1 MVGEAT
7 ELSYLVLSI
16 TSCVVASYLSSHNSR
31 RNVLEENNETRVPAA
46 AAAVDQRGAG
56 AGNPPQ
62 NAMGPQ
68 PMARQNA
75 QERGNPLGFLGRFFG
90 VANPGQG
97 NNAPRFNNNLNGQQP
112 GIFINYQVQYQFQRR
127 QNENNSQEERLQP
140 PPPFS
145 GFAGPGGAWQPWPA
159 QSQSP
164 ATPTSIETPQAD
176 GSSRPD
182 VQPPQNAS
190 QSVDEQGDIPSAR
203 EAARQAALRRFEH
216 QADTHG
222 RPKASTSN
230 SIPQP
235 TVSESNSTSPPQL
248 IPLFDFQHSGGVF
261 HSSSSV
267 AHVSVDDNSNS
278 SPPQISTVNEQDT
291 STTAPASSRVP
302 RRLTE
307 DQLAQLDTLT
317 RESIDLRL
325 RILDG
330 VSITLNECIDDLMEL
345 RSALPLESTPST
357 TGARGSP
364 SPSDKGKGKEKAS
377 ELSMPTG
384 EEPILQVVEHD
395 GVDY

>member
-1 MVGEAT
+1 M
-7 ELSYLVLSI
+7 
-16 TSCVVASYLSSHNSR
+16 
-31 RNVLEENNETRVPAA
+31 LEENNETRAPAA
-46 AAAVDQRGAG
+46 AAAVDQRGG

-68 PMARQNA
+68 PMARPNV

-145 GFAGPGGAWQPWPA
+145 GFPGPGGAWQPWPA
-159 QSQSP
+159 QAQSQF
-164 ATPTSIETPQAD
+164 TPTSTSVETPQAD
-176 GSSRPD
+176 ESSRPD
-182 VQPPQNAS
+182 VQPQTTS

-203 EAARQAALRRFEH
+203 EAARQATLRRFEH
-216 QADTHG
+216 QTSYG
-222 RPKASTSN
+222 LPKASTSN

-235 TVSESNSTSPPQL
+235 AIPTVSTSPPQL
-248 IPLFDFQHSGGVF
+248 IPLFDFQHPGGAF

-278 SPPQISTVNEQDT
+278 NPSQISTVNEQDT

-307 DQLAQLDTLT
+307 DQLAQLDILT

-330 VSITLNECIDDLMEL
+330 VSVTLNECIDDLMEL

-357 TGARGSP
+357 TGASGSP
-364 SPSDKGKGKEKAS
+364 SSSDKGKGKEKAS

-384 EEPILQVVEHD
+384 EEPLASR
-395 GVDY
+395 